1 MGNSLNTRY
10 YPARVVLVQGAPSQ
24 VLAIAGG
31 VFMARGFRAARSLD
45 ETTREFEIGS
55 AAREFWLGDSLI
67 GRLLPGR
74 TRALVVHGFAVAQV
88 RPSETSDAGHPE
100 TWLTISSVNGL
111 ETHIDVGEVI
121 EECLAYFRRTATL
134 RDAGEII
141 SGLDLPVGS
150 PCNPKGYRS
159 WKKAQRRR

>member
-1 MGNSLNTRY
+1 MGNLLNTRY
-10 YPARVVLVQGAPSQ
+10 YPARVALVKGSPSQ
-24 VLAIAGG
+24 VMATAVE
-31 VFMARGFRAARSLD
+31 VFIARGFRVARNLD
-45 ETTREFEIGS
+45 ETTLEFEIGS

-88 RPSETSDAGHPE
+88 RPSETSDAGHPD
-100 TWLTISSVNGL
+100 TWLTIASVNGL
-111 ETHIDVGEVI
+111 ETHADVREVI
-121 EECLAYFRRTATL
+121 EECLAHFRRTAL
-134 RDAGEII
+134 LLEVGEAT
-141 SGLDLPVGS
+141 SGLDLPVES